1 MSQEFFNIMEEI
13 EKTAKEIKFLENGH
27 PEIWNAHQYA
37 ADKIKNELK
46 GLKTDITIALGEI
59 HIKKPKIALKK
70 KKNATKSK
78 S

>member
-13 EKTAKEIKFLENGH
+13 EKTAKEIKFLENEH
-27 PEIWNAHQYA
+27 PEIWNDHQYA

-46 GLKTDITIALGEI
+46 GLKLDITIALNNI
-59 HIKKPKIALKK
+59 HVKKKITLKK